1 MLSQQL
7 VQKQSQK
14 LVITQDLRQSIELLQ
29 LSNLEL
35 SSRIQNELLENP
47 LLDDVSENQTSP
59 ELADGPTQEKSD
71 SVQRTEKEEGDSSWT
86 DSSDYRTLSAPGDSE
101 KTERKHQFLENGISS
116 RESLADH
123 LLWQL
128 RLSSLDSDEI
138 EAGEFIISAIDE
150 KGFLTDPLE
159 ELIEGTDLKLE
170 HARTA
175 LAQIQAFDPVGCGTH
190 GVQETLLVQAQILHN
205 DDEVLARLLRDH
217 FVDIEKLDYRKIE
230 KQTGLG
236 REEIEQ
242 AIGIIRTLEPYPGT
256 LHSTRQPDYV
266 IPDLIVLESDGEMRV
281 IINDDWLPNLRV
293 NESYKNVASGR
304 GASAAD
310 RDYVQTKLNSAMWLI
325 KSVKQ
330 RRQTLYRVM
339 EAILGFQEEFFRKG
353 HGHLQPLTL
362 RDVAEKVELH
372 ESTVS
377 RITTNKYVQTRWG
390 VFELKYFF
398 SSALK
403 SSRGGEDRTSA
414 KNIQDRIKQIV
425 AEEDPSAPLSD
436 QDIMEIIQG
445 EGVKIARRTV
455 AKYRKILRIL
465 PADRRRKLNQLKS
478 REGENPSRKRE

>member
-35 SSRIQNELLENP
+35 SGRIQKELLENP
-47 LLDDVSENQTSP
+47 LLEDTSENETAP
-59 ELADGPTQEKSD
+59 ELAEPGPDKSEKF
-71 SVQRTEKEEGDSSWT
+71 QHTEKEEGDSSWT
-86 DSSDYRTLSAPGDSE
+86 DISDYRTLSAPVDSE

-116 RESLADH
+116 SESLADH

-128 RLSSLDSDEI
+128 RLSLLAPAEI
-138 EAGEFIISAIDE
+138 TAGEMIISAIDE
-150 KGFLTDPLE
+150 KGFLTEDLETLLSGTGIPLE
-159 ELIEGTDLKLE
+159 
-170 HARTA
+170 R
-175 LAQIQAFDPVGCGTH
+175 AQIALRQIQEFDPVGCGAR
-190 GVQETLLVQAQILHN
+190 GVQETLLVQSRILHPEN
-205 DDEVLARLLRDH
+205 QVLALLMRDY
-217 FVDIEKLDYRKIE
+217 FTDIEKLDYRKIE
-230 KQTGLG
+230 KQSGLS
-236 REEIEQ
+236 REEIEA
-242 AIGIIRTLEPYPGT
+242 AIQIIRTLEPYPGT
-256 LHSTRQPDYV
+256 LHSTRPPEYV
-266 IPDLIVLESDGEMRV
+266 VPDLIVLESDGELRI

-293 NESYKNVASGR
+293 NENYKSMAGGKTASP
-304 GASAAD
+304 AD
-310 RDYVQTKLNSAMWLI
+310 RDYVQSKLNSALWLI

-339 EAILGFQEEFFRKG
+339 QSILEFQGDFFREG

-403 SSRGGEDRTSA
+403 SSRGGDDRTSA
-414 KNIQDRIKQIV
+414 KNIQDRIRQIV
-425 AEEDPSAPLSD
+425 AQENAENPLSD
-436 QDIMEIIQG
+436 QDIMEIIQR

-455 AKYRKILRIL
+455 AKYRKILKIL
-465 PADRRRKLNQLKS
+465 PADRRRKLNHLKS
-478 REGENPSRKRE
+478 REGETAARKRD

>member
-35 SSRIQNELLENP
+35 SGRIQKELLENP
-47 LLDDVSENQTSP
+47 LLEDNGDNDTAP
-59 ELADGPTQEKSD
+59 ELAEVAPDKSENI
-71 SVQRTEKEEGDSSWT
+71 QRTEKEEFDSSWT
-86 DSSDYRTLSAPGDSE
+86 DSSDYRSMSSPGDSE
-101 KTERKHQFLENGISS
+101 KTERKHQFLENGVSS
-116 RESLADH
+116 SQSLADH
-123 LLWQL
+123 LQWQL
-128 RLSSLDSDEI
+128 RLSSLSEA
-138 EAGEFIISAIDE
+138 EMQAGEFIISAIDE
-150 KGFLTDPLE
+150 KGFLSENLE
-159 ELIEGTDLKLE
+159 DLVRDSELSIEQAEK
-170 HARTA
+170 A
-175 LAQIQAFDPVGCGTH
+175 LHQIHEFDPVGCGAR
-190 GVQETLLVQAQILHN
+190 GVQETLLIQAFILHPEDEILHN
-205 DDEVLARLLRDH
+205 LIRDH
-217 FVDIEKLDYRKIE
+217 FADIEKLEYRKIE
-230 KQTGLG
+230 KQTGLA
-236 REEIEQ
+236 REEIEG
-242 AIGIIRTLEPYPGT
+242 AIQTIRTLEPYPGT

-266 IPDLIVLESDGEMRV
+266 VPDLIVLESDGEMRV

-293 NESYKNVASGR
+293 NEDYRRMAGGKT
-304 GASAAD
+304 ASATD
-310 RDYVQTKLNSAMWLI
+310 RDYVQTKLNSALWLI

-339 EAILGFQEEFFRKG
+339 EAILAFQEAFFREG
-353 HGHLQPLTL
+353 HGHLKPLTL

-403 SSRGGEDRTSA
+403 STGAGEENTSA
-414 KNIQDRIKQIV
+414 RNIQDRIRQIV
-425 AEEDPSAPLSD
+425 ADEDPDSPHSD

-455 AKYRKILRIL
+455 AKYRKILKIL

-478 REGENPSRKRE
+478 REGGK